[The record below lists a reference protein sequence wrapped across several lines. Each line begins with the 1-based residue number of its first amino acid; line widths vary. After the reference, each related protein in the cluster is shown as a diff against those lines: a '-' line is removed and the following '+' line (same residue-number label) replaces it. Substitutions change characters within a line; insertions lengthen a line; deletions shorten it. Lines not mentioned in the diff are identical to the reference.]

1 MIFWYIF
8 MSGAPNS
15 CWESHIKPNTLHKVA
30 RANILSQCY
39 SPAEIWLGSPW
50 AFGDPHRD
58 SVGKRIWI
66 PSVYDI
72 LVQIYDWLPYG
83 YILWLKSIKM
93 HLRGGTKKVQKV
105 PCCCTPKGRNC
116 TFFLTVQGAR
126 AHLLSL
132 CRDMNGGPFGIHQWV
147 LVHCNKVQIVHSN
160 NYMVF

>member
-39 SPAEIWLGSPW
+39 SPAEIWLGSPG

-72 LVQIYDWLPYG
+72 LVQIYDWLPYR
-83 YILWLKSIKM
+83 YILWLKV
-93 HLRGGTKKVQKV
+93 LRCTLEGEQRRYRRYLAVVPLKVEILLFFWQCKVQE
-105 PCCCTPKGRNC
+105 PTSCLYAEIWMGD
-116 TFFLTVQGAR
+116 
-126 AHLLSL
+126 HLGST
-132 CRDMNGGPFGIHQWV
+132 NG
-147 LVHCNKVQIVHSN
+147 S
-160 NYMVF
+160 